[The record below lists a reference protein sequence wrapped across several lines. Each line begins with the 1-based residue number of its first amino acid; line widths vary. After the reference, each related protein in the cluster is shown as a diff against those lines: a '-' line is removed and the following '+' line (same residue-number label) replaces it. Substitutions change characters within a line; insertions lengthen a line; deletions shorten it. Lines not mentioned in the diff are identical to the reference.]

1 MVSKVNG
8 AAYPGVWVERNV
20 AFVKITFSK
29 DIRAL
34 AAADL
39 TLLGTT
45 TAVGTLTVADSS
57 FGVVESV
64 LVKALKVAESK
75 ATILG
80 ISTTADGLSYDVM
93 LGSSEGWFAPLT
105 DGIILPALQPVLG
118 AQARATTGATTPPN
132 VVVGD
137 LVTVKDTAVTY
148 TLQYS
153 RFEALPAATGT
164 VSPPGGLTLGPG
176 STSGAVPAGSA
187 TGTTGYYP
195 TSYPHT
201 S

>member
-1 MVSKVNG
+1 MVAKVNG

-29 DIRAL
+29 NIKAL

-39 TLLGTT
+39 LVLGTAT
-45 TAVGTLTVADSS
+45 PVGASTVADSS

-64 LVKALKVAESK
+64 LVKALKAIEVK

-80 ISTTADGLSYDVM
+80 ISDSTAGTVYDVM
-93 LGSSEGWFAPLT
+93 LGHAEGWFSALT
-105 DGIILPALQPVLG
+105 DGIILAAGQTVLG
-118 AQARATTGATTPPN
+118 AQAKVTTIASAAPFNALGDI
-132 VVVGD
+132 VG
-137 LVTVKDTAVTY
+137 VTDAAVTY
-148 TLQYS
+148 TLQ
-153 RFEALPAATGT
+153 FAKFVDLPAGTGAN
-164 VSPPGGLTLGPG
+164 GAITLGVG

-187 TGTTGYYP
+187 TGTAGWYP
-195 TSYPHT
+195 TTIPHA

>member
-34 AAADL
+34 AATDL
-39 TLLGTT
+39 LVLGTT
-45 TAVGTLTVADSS
+45 VPAAVGTVADSS

-64 LVKALKVAESK
+64 LVKALKALEVK

-80 ISTTADGLSYDVM
+80 IGHSETGLAYDVM
-93 LGSSEGWFAPLT
+93 LGHAEGWFAALT
-105 DGIILPALQPVLG
+105 DGVILAPLQPVLG
-118 AQARATTGATTPPN
+118 AQARVTTAATGGLLNTQI
-132 VVVGD
+132 GD
-137 LVTVKDTAVTY
+137 IVTVTDAAVTY
-148 TLQYS
+148 TVQ
-153 RFEALPAATGT
+153 FAKFNALPAGTGANGAI
-164 VSPPGGLTLGPG
+164 SNGPG
-176 STSGAVPAGSA
+176 STSGAVPPGSQ
-187 TGTTGYYP
+187 TGTAGWYP
-195 TSYPHT
+195 TTIPHA

>member
-29 DIRAL
+29 NIKTL

-39 TLLGTT
+39 LVLGTAT
-45 TAVGTLTVADSS
+45 PAGASTVGDSS

-64 LVKALKVAESK
+64 LVKALKALEVK
-75 ATILG
+75 AVILG
-80 ISTTADGLSYDVM
+80 ISDPTAGGAQFDVM
-93 LGSSEGWFAPLT
+93 LGHAEGWFAPLT
-105 DGIILPALQPVLG
+105 DGIILAAGQPVLG
-118 AQARATTGATTPPN
+118 AQARVTTIASAAPFNALGDI
-132 VVVGD
+132 VG
-137 LVTVKDTAVTY
+137 VTDTAVTY
-148 TLQYS
+148 TLQFS
-153 RFEALPAATGT
+153 KFELLPAGTGANGAIT
-164 VSPPGGLTLGPG
+164 NGPG

-187 TGTTGYYP
+187 TGTPGFYP
-195 TSYPHT
+195 TTIPHT